1 MAKMTRIET
10 AAAVSTGPAAAADE
24 ALCRLWYEAHGS
36 AVYNYFRFLV
46 RSPDDAEELTAET
59 FLRVVRHASRYDEG
73 KASARTWILRIAQN
87 VMRDQWRT
95 ERRRKHLPVD
105 SLRDLAI
112 DAPSSEER
120 LIREEQV
127 AQLLEGIS
135 ALPEADQELISLR
148 YSGGLDHREIASLLG
163 IREAAVRTRLWRA
176 LGRLREMVEGE
187 G

>member
-1 MAKMTRIET
+1 MAKMTRSGT
-10 AAAVSTGPAAAADE
+10 AAAVSTGPAHAADE

-59 FLRVVRHASRYDEG
+59 FLRVVRHAARFDETR
-73 KASARTWILRIAQN
+73 ASARTWILRIAQN

-112 DAPSSEER
+112 DAPSPEER

-127 AQLLEGIS
+127 AELLEGI
-135 ALPEADQELISLR
+135 AMLPEADQELISLR
-148 YSGGLDHREIASLLG
+148 YSGGLDHRDIAQVLG
-163 IREAAVRTRLWRA
+163 IKEAAVRTRLWRA
-176 LGRLREMVEGE
+176 LGRLRGIVEGR
-187 G
+187 